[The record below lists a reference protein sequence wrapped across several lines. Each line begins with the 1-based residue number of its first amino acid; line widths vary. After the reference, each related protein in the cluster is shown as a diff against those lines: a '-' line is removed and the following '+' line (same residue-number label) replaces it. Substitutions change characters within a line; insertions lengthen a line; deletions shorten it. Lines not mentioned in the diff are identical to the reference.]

1 MNGSFN
7 YDGTFALLTNK
18 LSENKG
24 KITVYKASELLE
36 HKKLQIQ
43 KEKEDKPKKTFSGV
57 NNKNIRKISL
67 NEKPLN
73 VTHK

>member
-7 YDGTFALLTNK
+7 YDGTFALLTNN

-43 KEKEDKPKKTFSGV
+43 NEKEDKPKKMLV
-57 NNKNIRKISL
+57 NNRRIS
-67 NEKPLN
+67 
-73 VTHK
+73 